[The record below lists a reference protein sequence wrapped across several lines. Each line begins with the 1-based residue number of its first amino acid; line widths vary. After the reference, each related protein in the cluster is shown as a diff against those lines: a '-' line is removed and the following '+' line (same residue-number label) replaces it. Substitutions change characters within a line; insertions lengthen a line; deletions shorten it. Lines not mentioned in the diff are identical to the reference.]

1 MEVEVENPTQAS
13 DPAGARTPEA
23 LRQRQRDRRSP
34 RGRFAAKTNPSTN
47 AAREVERSPKSGKG
61 ITLWPA
67 PRSKK
72 AGKPPPDLTRKKQ
85 WQEGL
90 GLRQENSINRRAR
103 KEAEDC
109 RTDIASDGSSAAR
122 EGRQFAV
129 ANVGSNGQIFLR

>member
-1 MEVEVENPTQAS
+1 MEVEVENPAQAS
-13 DPAGARTPEA
+13 DPAHARTPEA

-34 RGRFAAKTNPSTN
+34 RGRFVAKTTPSTN
-47 AAREVERSPKSGKG
+47 DVREVEASPRNGNG

-67 PRSKK
+67 PRSKT

-85 WQEGL
+85 LQEGL

-103 KEAEDC
+103 KEAEDG
-109 RTDIASDGSSAAR
+109 RADIASDGSSAGR